1 MEAGWPN
8 VHHRLSG
15 PRKEEKLCAV
25 LLACMH
31 LTRQRMSLQEG
42 YISGETLQF
51 KLDFT
56 QSPLKSVSFSYS
68 LRESSTF
75 MSYKVEAVVQV

>member
-8 VHHRLSG
+8 VYHRLSG
-15 PRKEEKLCAV
+15 PRKEEKFCAV
-25 LLACMH
+25 LLTCVH
-31 LTRQRMSLQEG
+31 LTQQRMSLWEG

-51 KLDFT
+51 KPDIT
-56 QSPLKSVSFSYS
+56 QSSLKSVSFSYN

-75 MSYKVEAVVQV
+75 VSYKVEAVAQM